1 MCMSMS
7 ANPSWTLMNLFS
19 YSCYSCEGR
28 CFPVWENSSSKLFH
42 SASSV
47 SDGQSC
53 YKEAAISLQK
63 LRMNKILQKKVVTEI
78 ATTGLF
84 LLVYSVSSSISA
96 LQGLHLISVS
106 GHLSLIPHF
115 RPGSFFL
122 FILLLPLSTGGP
134 VYLPPACFVLMQP
147 AVCFAHPVQGKQ
159 LSKQHLDD
167 WIRELIIRAW

>member
-28 CFPVWENSSSKLFH
+28 CFPVWENSSSKLLH

-106 GHLSLIPHF
+106 GSLIPHF

>member
-28 CFPVWENSSSKLFH
+28 CFHVWENSSSKLLH

-115 RPGSFFL
+115 RPGSFFPLHTFATAEYRRPRVSAPSLLRAYATSCL
-122 FILLLPLSTGGP
+122 FCSSCP
-134 VYLPPACFVLMQP
+134 
-147 AVCFAHPVQGKQ
+147 GK
-159 LSKQHLDD
+159 
-167 WIRELIIRAW
+167 ATV